1 MHNEAYAT
9 TPFFSNY
16 SLQALAPY
24 TTQCVGIDISENMV
38 AAYNSR
44 AEYQVRSK
52 SGRLRPFRRVP
63 SSCLPFPLPRS
74 EQLKPPIL
82 LHPCVLTQILPKTA
96 RNFGP
101 RRLASQTC
109 PLKNQNPITETN
121 KPARAQGLS
130 PDEMHAVVGDLAAAD
145 GPHPADLLVAD
156 PRLFDV
162 ATVGGGLHHFAD
174 PELAAERLARRL
186 RPGGVLLVWD
196 FAPHGPHATAHFR
209 GSHTVLH
216 HGLSEDRVRA
226 LFERAGVGE
235 GFELVVLGSGV
246 SPGHG
251 HSHGHGHG
259 HDGHGHDG
267 HDGEPMR
274 RQVFL
279 ARGQKAA

>member
-1 MHNEAYAT
+1 
-9 TPFFSNY
+9 
-16 SLQALAPY
+16 
-24 TTQCVGIDISENMV
+24 
-38 AAYNSR
+38 
-44 AEYQVRSK
+44 
-52 SGRLRPFRRVP
+52 
-63 SSCLPFPLPRS
+63 
-74 EQLKPPIL
+74 
-82 LHPCVLTQILPKTA
+82 
-96 RNFGP
+96 
-101 RRLASQTC
+101 
-109 PLKNQNPITETN
+109 
-121 KPARAQGLS
+121 
-130 PDEMHAVVGDLAAAD
+130 MHAVVGDLAAAD

-259 HDGHGHDG
+259 HDGHGHGHDGHGHDG